1 MIQAI
6 FQSTGYTLTPQG
18 KAGTLVFTDLTL
30 NGDPLAPK
38 YSFGS
43 LQCFK
48 RLKPQEGDIFQF
60 DAEIEQ
66 TPISLKILRPK
77 NVEKI
82 SIEGFEESFVYAIN
96 KFLKSENSITSAQA
110 KKERLAFARACINS
124 ESKIEFWKYIGL
136 PFKLNSLFWFLT
148 EDGLKFLQDQKK
160 DFHRKKFNVIQ
171 ERKEYEILEN
181 KVGERVLV
189 DKKNQTLMDFLG

>member
-18 KAGTLVFTDLTL
+18 KAGTLVFTDLTID
-30 NGDPLAPK
+30 GESLAPK

-43 LQCFK
+43 LKCFK
-48 RLKPQEGDIFQF
+48 KFKPQKGDIFQF

-66 TPISLKILRPK
+66 TPISLRILRPK

-96 KFLKSENSITSAQA
+96 KFLKSENSITAAQA
-110 KKERLAFARACINS
+110 KKERLAFSRACINS
-124 ESKIEFWKYIGL
+124 EANLEFWKYVGL
-136 PFKLNSLFWFLT
+136 SFKLNSLFWFLT
-148 EDGLKFLQDQKK
+148 EDGLKFLRGQHK

-171 ERKEYEILEN
+171 KRKEYEILEN
-181 KVGERVLV
+181 KIGEKILV
-189 DKKNQTLMDFLG
+189 DKKKQTLMDFLG